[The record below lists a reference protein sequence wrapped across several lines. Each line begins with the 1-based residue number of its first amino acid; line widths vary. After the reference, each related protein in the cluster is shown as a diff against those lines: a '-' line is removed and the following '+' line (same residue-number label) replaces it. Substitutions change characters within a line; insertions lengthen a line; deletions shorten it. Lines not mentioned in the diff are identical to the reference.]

1 MQAYPTK
8 NKSGT
13 TAADKIFN
21 DFIPRF
27 GFPKRI
33 HHDQGKEFENNLFKQ
48 LEKLS
53 GVGHSRTTP
62 YHPQGNG
69 TVEHMNRTL
78 LGMLR
83 SLPETHKSH
92 WKNHV
97 VKLVHAY
104 NCTRHDSTGYSPFF
118 LLFGRSPRLP
128 IDLAFNLKEKDEPT
142 SYPQYVAKWR
152 MAMHEAYTK
161 ASTAAKIN
169 KQRGKKHYDSKV
181 RSSVLEPGDRVLVH
195 NLSPTG
201 GPGKLRS
208 FWEEEVHVVVSRKGP
223 DSPVYEVR
231 SESKAAKSRTLH
243 RNMLLPW

>member
-1 MQAYPTK
+1 VDHFTRYAQAYPTR

-21 DFIPRF
+21 NFMPRF
-27 GFPKRI
+27 GFPERI

-53 GVGHSRTTP
+53 GVGHSP

-69 TVEHMNRTL
+69 TVERMNRTL

-83 SLPETHKSH
+83 SLLETHKSH
-92 WKNHV
+92 WKDHV
-97 VKLVHAY
+97 AKLVHAY

-128 IDLAFNLKEKDEPT
+128 IDLAFKLKEEHEPT

-152 MAMHEAYTK
+152 TAMHEAYTK
-161 ASTAAKIN
+161 ASTAANTNKQRGK
-169 KQRGKKHYDSKV
+169 KQRGKKHYNSKV
-181 RSSVLEPGDRVLVH
+181 RSLVLQPGDRVLVR
-195 NLSPTG
+195 NLSPKG
-201 GPGKLRS
+201 GPGKL
-208 FWEEEVHVVVSRKGP
+208 
-223 DSPVYEVR
+223 
-231 SESKAAKSRTLH
+231 
-243 RNMLLPW
+243 